1 MSGKI
6 KPPTDVGATGSS
18 IADIYKAMGE
28 ENEINKANT
37 TAKLAT
43 MGLKAA
49 KDIVG

>member
-1 MSGKI
+1 MANTSSVVSGSA
-6 KPPTDVGATGSS
+6 ATSSS
-18 IADIYKAMGE
+18 ISDIYQAMAE

-37 TAKLAT
+37 LAKLAT